1 MSIER
6 EVLSVLST
14 KENYLRYSTRVLAK
28 GSALTRETAQIIK
41 DMRDYYAKYDVSC
54 VDWTEFAQWFL
65 LVKHPMYAED
75 TVLLYRT
82 YFNALIV
89 AEEPSALQED
99 IIHALLEQSVAEDIA
114 VIAGKIAEGNDRHGL
129 EEVKSLMDTW
139 QESLVEEEEDEDTW
153 ELDEL
158 LEESYGEGG
167 FNWRLEELNVSC
179 GPLRDSN
186 LVLFGA
192 RPNMGK
198 TTMLTSEASFMAGQI
213 PDDRCILAIHNEEGP
228 KYKLQLRWLQSTI
241 GWTPAAINADKE
253 GAMAEYVRLLG
264 NKDRII
270 VRHMPGAS
278 VTEIEALLVKYNP
291 AIIAIDQLRLCGGFG
306 KNNTEVERLK
316 DLYRWA
322 RIQGSKYGPVL
333 TVHQAGDAAEG
344 QMYPSG
350 NMLEGCKTEIQGALD
365 LQIMIGAQNSN
376 ENTRGLNIV
385 KNKLDGSIDS
395 DPAMRHCTWAVKLN
409 PQTAQYEG
417 NI

>member
-41 DMRDYYAKYDVSC
+41 DMRDYYTKYDVSC

-82 YFNALIV
+82 YLNALIV

-186 LVLFGA
+186 L
-192 RPNMGK
+192 
-198 TTMLTSEASFMAGQI
+198 
-213 PDDRCILAIHNEEGP
+213 
-228 KYKLQLRWLQSTI
+228 
-241 GWTPAAINADKE
+241 
-253 GAMAEYVRLLG
+253 
-264 NKDRII
+264 
-270 VRHMPGAS
+270 
-278 VTEIEALLVKYNP
+278 
-291 AIIAIDQLRLCGGFG
+291 
-306 KNNTEVERLK
+306 
-316 DLYRWA
+316 
-322 RIQGSKYGPVL
+322 
-333 TVHQAGDAAEG
+333 
-344 QMYPSG
+344 
-350 NMLEGCKTEIQGALD
+350 
-365 LQIMIGAQNSN
+365 
-376 ENTRGLNIV
+376 
-385 KNKLDGSIDS
+385 
-395 DPAMRHCTWAVKLN
+395 
-409 PQTAQYEG
+409 
-417 NI
+417 